1 MDLGTGKDLSEYG
14 TVSYHLIDIL
24 EPGEEFNLFAFM
36 GGFSEAFQQI
46 TAQGRLPILVG
57 GTGLYL
63 DAVLRGYQLH
73 EVPEDSAL
81 RGELAHMDLPRL
93 QARLLASSPRQHN
106 TTDILDRDRLIRAI
120 EIAEA
125 PSLPALP
132 VPPLQPLVIGIR
144 WERSLLRQRITQR
157 LKERLTAGMVEE
169 VVRLRELGVPDETL
183 DAYGLEYRY
192 LTRYVRGELSRND
205 MTQKL
210 ASAIHDFAKRQETW
224 FRRMERQGV
233 IINWVD
239 GDRDPFDAARQLV
252 CQ

>member
-1 MDLGTGKDLSEYG
+1 
-14 TVSYHLIDIL
+14 
-24 EPGEEFNLFAFM
+24 
-36 GGFSEAFQQI
+36 
-46 TAQGRLPILVG
+46 
-57 GTGLYL
+57 
-63 DAVLRGYQLH
+63 
-73 EVPEDSAL
+73 
-81 RGELAHMDLPRL
+81 
-93 QARLLASSPRQHN
+93 
-106 TTDILDRDRLIRAI
+106 
-120 EIAEA
+120 
-125 PSLPALP
+125 
-132 VPPLQPLVIGIR
+132 LVIGIR